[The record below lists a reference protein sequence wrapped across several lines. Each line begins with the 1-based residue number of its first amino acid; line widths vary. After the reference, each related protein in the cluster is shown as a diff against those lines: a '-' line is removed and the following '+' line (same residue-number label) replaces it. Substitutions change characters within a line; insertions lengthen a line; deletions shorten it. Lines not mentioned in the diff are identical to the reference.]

1 MDKKKVVVTGL
12 GCVTPLGN
20 DVKTFWEGIRA
31 GRCGINT
38 ITRFDTSRLNVKVAG
53 EVKDFDVAKYI
64 DPKEAKRLALFAQYA
79 VAAAKQAWV
88 DAGFATVPEATE
100 DCPNPWQCVGAEPVP
115 GLDRERVGCI
125 LGVGIGGKEV
135 DAPSYK
141 TLFEKGPRRLSP
153 MTIPMLIAN
162 EGPGNV
168 SIYLKAKGPVLTV
181 STACSASTDA
191 IGVALDMIRA
201 GRADVVIAGGAEST
215 IEEYCV
221 GGFQAMHALST
232 NPDPMTACRPF
243 DKERNGFIMSEGA
256 AILILESEEHA
267 KARGAKIY
275 GEVAGYGAGGDA
287 HHVCAPD
294 PEASGIIHAERMAI
308 ADAGI
313 APEDVQYINAHGTS
327 TGLND
332 PMETRAA
339 KVVFGEH
346 ARKLKMS
353 STKSMTGHLLGATGA
368 LEALTCLLAI
378 GDNFYPPTINY
389 HTPDPECDLDCVP
402 NVGIEAPLDIA
413 MTNTLGFGGHNSSL
427 ILRRYRA

>member
-1 MDKKKVVVTGL
+1 MSRQKIVVTGL

-20 DVKTFWEGIRA
+20 DVDTFWAGIRA
-31 GRCGINT
+31 GKCGIKD
-38 ITRFDTSRLNVKVAG
+38 ITHFDTSRLNVKVAG
-53 EVKDFDVAKYI
+53 EVRDFDVSQYI
-64 DPKEAKRLALFAQYA
+64 APKEAKRLALFAQYA

-88 DAGFATVPEATE
+88 DAGFATLPEATE
-100 DCPNPWQCVGAEPVP
+100 ECPRPWQAVGRDAPAGVAP
-115 GLDRERVGCI
+115 ERVGCV

-135 DAPSYK
+135 DDPSYK
-141 TLFEKGPRRLSP
+141 ILHERGPGRLSP

-168 SIYLKAKGPVLTV
+168 SIYLKAKGPILTV

-191 IGVALDMIRA
+191 IGVATDMLRA
-201 GRADVVIAGGAEST
+201 GRADVMIAGGAEAT
-215 IEEYCV
+215 IDEYCV
-221 GGFQAMHALST
+221 GGFQAMKALST
-232 NPDPMTACRPF
+232 TADPLAACRPF
-243 DKERNGFIMSEGA
+243 DKDRNGFIMSEGSA
-256 AILILESEEHA
+256 VLILETEEHA

-275 GEVAGYGAGGDA
+275 AEIAGYGAGGDA
-287 HHVCAPD
+287 YHVCAPD
-294 PEASGIIHAERMAI
+294 PEASGIIHAEKMAL

-313 APEDVQYINAHGTS
+313 APEAVQYVNAHGTS

-339 KVVFGEH
+339 KAVFGAH
-346 ARKLKMS
+346 AYKLKMS

-368 LEALTCLLAI
+368 LEALVCVKAI
-378 GDNFYPPTINY
+378 NDNFYPPTINY

-402 NVGIEAPLDIA
+402 NVGVEAPLDVA

-427 ILRRYRA
+427 IIRRYA

>member
-20 DVKTFWEGIRA
+20 DVKTYWEGIRA
-31 GRCGINT
+31 GRCGIKT
-38 ITRFDTSRLNVKVAG
+38 IERFDASRLNVKVAG
-53 EVKDFDVAKYI
+53 EVRDFDVGQYI
-64 DPKEAKRLALFAQYA
+64 DPKEAKRIARFAQYA

-88 DAGFATVPEATE
+88 DAGYAALGEGE
-100 DCPNPWQCVGAEPVP
+100 NPWQAVGTEAPKGVDP
-115 GLDRERVGCI
+115 ERVGCI

-135 DAPSYK
+135 DGPSYK

-168 SIYLKAKGPVLTV
+168 SIALKAKGPVLTV

-191 IGVALDMIRA
+191 IGVALDMIRN
-201 GRADVVIAGGAEST
+201 GRADVMITGGAEST
-215 IEEYCV
+215 IEEYCI

-232 NPDPMTACRPF
+232 NPDPLQACRPF
-243 DKERNGFIMSEGA
+243 DKDRDGFIMSEGA

-287 HHVCAPD
+287 HHIVAPD
-294 PEASGIIHAERMAI
+294 PEASGIIHAERMAL
-308 ADAGI
+308 ADAGLK
-313 APEDVQYINAHGTS
+313 PEDVQYINAHGTS

-339 KVVFGEH
+339 KAVFGEH
-346 ARKLKMS
+346 AYKLKMS

-378 GDNFYPPTINY
+378 CDNFYPPTINY

-402 NVGIEAPLDIA
+402 NVGIEAPLDVA
-413 MTNTLGFGGHNSSL
+413 MSNTLGFGGHNSSL
-427 ILRRYRA
+427 ILRRYA

>member
-1 MDKKKVVVTGL
+1 MEKKRVVVTGL
-12 GCVTPLGN
+12 GCITPLGN
-20 DVKTFWEGIRA
+20 DVKSFWEGIRA

-53 EVKDFDVAKYI
+53 EVKDFDVSKYI

-88 DAGFATVPEATE
+88 DAGYATVPEATE
-100 DCPNPWQCVGAEPVP
+100 ECPAPWRCVGSEPSAKIAP
-115 GLDRERVGCI
+115 ERVGCV

-191 IGVALDMIRA
+191 IGVAMDMIRA

-215 IEEYCV
+215 IEEYCI

-243 DKERNGFIMSEGA
+243 DKDRNGFIMSEGA

-294 PEASGIIHAERMAI
+294 PEASGIIHAEKMAI

-313 APEDVQYINAHGTS
+313 RPEDVQYINAHGTS

-339 KVVFGEH
+339 KIVFGDH

-368 LEALTCLLAI
+368 LEAMTCLLAI

-402 NVGIEAPLDIA
+402 NVGVSAPLDVA

-427 ILRRYRA
+427 ILRRYA

>member
-20 DVKTFWEGIRA
+20 DVKTYWEGIRA
-31 GRCGINT
+31 GRCGIKT
-38 ITRFDTSRLNVKVAG
+38 IERFDASRLNVKVAG
-53 EVKDFDVAKYI
+53 EVRDFDVGQYI
-64 DPKEAKRLALFAQYA
+64 DPKEAKRIARFAQYA

-88 DAGFATVPEATE
+88 DAGYAALGEGE
-100 DCPNPWQCVGAEPVP
+100 NPWQTVGTEAPKGVDP
-115 GLDRERVGCI
+115 ERVGCI

-135 DAPSYK
+135 DGPSYK

-168 SIYLKAKGPVLTV
+168 SIALKAKGPVLTV

-191 IGVALDMIRA
+191 IGVALDMIRN
-201 GRADVVIAGGAEST
+201 GRADVMITGGAEST
-215 IEEYCV
+215 IEEYCI

-232 NPDPMTACRPF
+232 NPDPLQACRPF
-243 DKERNGFIMSEGA
+243 DKDRDGFIMSEGA

-287 HHVCAPD
+287 HHIVAPD
-294 PEASGIIHAERMAI
+294 PEASGIIHAERMAL
-308 ADAGI
+308 ADAGLK
-313 APEDVQYINAHGTS
+313 PEDVQYINAHGTS

-339 KVVFGEH
+339 KAVFGEH
-346 ARKLKMS
+346 AYKLKMS

-378 GDNFYPPTINY
+378 CDNFYPPTINY

-402 NVGIEAPLDIA
+402 NVGIEAPLDVA
-413 MTNTLGFGGHNSSL
+413 MSNTLGFGGHNSSL
-427 ILRRYRA
+427 ILRRYA

>member
-1 MDKKKVVVTGL
+1 MEKKKVVVTGL
-12 GCVTPLGN
+12 GCITPLGN

-53 EVKDFDVAKYI
+53 EVKDFDVSQYI

-88 DAGFATVPEATE
+88 DAGYDTLGEATE
-100 DCPNPWQCVGAEPVP
+100 DCPNPWRCVGSQPSSLIAP
-115 GLDRERVGCI
+115 ERVGCI

-191 IGVALDMIRA
+191 LGVAMDMIRS

-243 DKERNGFIMSEGA
+243 DKDRNGFIMSEGA
-256 AILILESEEHA
+256 AVLILESEAHA

-287 HHVCAPD
+287 YHVCAPD
-294 PEASGIIHAERMAI
+294 PEASGIIHAEKMAL
-308 ADAGI
+308 ADAGLQPSDI
-313 APEDVQYINAHGTS
+313 QYINAHGTS

-346 ARKLKMS
+346 AYKLKMS

-368 LEALTCLLAI
+368 LEAMTCLLAI
-378 GDNFYPPTINY
+378 RDNFYPPTINY

-402 NVGIEAPLDIA
+402 NKGVEAPLDIA

-427 ILRRYRA
+427 ILRRYA

>member
-20 DVKTFWEGIRA
+20 DVKTYWEGIRA
-31 GRCGINT
+31 GRCGIKT
-38 ITRFDTSRLNVKVAG
+38 IERFDASRLNVKVAG
-53 EVKDFDVAKYI
+53 EVRDFDVGQYI
-64 DPKEAKRLALFAQYA
+64 DPKEAKRIARFAQYA

-88 DAGFATVPEATE
+88 DAGYAALGEGEA
-100 DCPNPWQCVGAEPVP
+100 PWQAVGTEAPKGVDP
-115 GLDRERVGCI
+115 ERVGCI

-168 SIYLKAKGPVLTV
+168 SIALKAKGPVLTV

-191 IGVALDMIRA
+191 IGVALDMIRN
-201 GRADVVIAGGAEST
+201 GRADVMITGGAEST
-215 IEEYCV
+215 IEEYCI

-232 NPDPMTACRPF
+232 NPDPLQACRPF
-243 DKERNGFIMSEGA
+243 DKDRDGFIMSEGA
-256 AILILESEEHA
+256 AILIIESEEHA

-287 HHVCAPD
+287 HHIVAPD
-294 PEASGIIHAERMAI
+294 PEASGIIHAEQMAI

-313 APEDVQYINAHGTS
+313 KPEDVQYINAHGTS

-332 PMETRAA
+332 PMETKAA
-339 KVVFGEH
+339 KAVFGEH
-346 ARKLKMS
+346 AYKLKMS

-378 GDNFYPPTINY
+378 CDNFYPPTINY

-402 NVGIEAPLDIA
+402 NVGIEAPLDVA
-413 MTNTLGFGGHNSSL
+413 MSNTLGFGGHNSSL
-427 ILRRYRA
+427 ILRRYA

>member
-1 MDKKKVVVTGL
+1 MEKKKVVVTGL
-12 GCVTPLGN
+12 GCITPLGN

-53 EVKDFDVAKYI
+53 EVKDFDVSQYI

-88 DAGFATVPEATE
+88 DAGYDTLGEATE
-100 DCPNPWQCVGAEPVP
+100 DCPNPWRCVGSQPSALIAP
-115 GLDRERVGCI
+115 ERVGCI

-191 IGVALDMIRA
+191 LGVAMDMIRS

-243 DKERNGFIMSEGA
+243 DKDRNGFIMSEGA
-256 AILILESEEHA
+256 AVLILESEAHA

-287 HHVCAPD
+287 YHVCAPD
-294 PEASGIIHAERMAI
+294 PEASGIIHAEKMAL
-308 ADAGI
+308 ADAGLQPSDI
-313 APEDVQYINAHGTS
+313 QYINAHGTS

-346 ARKLKMS
+346 AYKLKMS

-368 LEALTCLLAI
+368 LEAMTCLLAI
-378 GDNFYPPTINY
+378 RDNFYPPTINY

-402 NVGIEAPLDIA
+402 NKGVEAPLDIA

-427 ILRRYRA
+427 ILRRYA

>member
-1 MDKKKVVVTGL
+1 MEKKRVVVTGL
-12 GCVTPLGN
+12 GCITPLGN
-20 DVKTFWEGIRA
+20 DVKSFWEGIRA

-53 EVKDFDVAKYI
+53 EVKDFDVSKYI

-79 VAAAKQAWV
+79 VSAAKQAWV
-88 DAGFATVPEATE
+88 DAGYATVPEATE
-100 DCPNPWQCVGAEPVP
+100 ECPAPWRCVGSEPSEKIAP
-115 GLDRERVGCI
+115 ERVGCV

-191 IGVALDMIRA
+191 IGVAMDMIRA

-215 IEEYCV
+215 IEEYCI

-243 DKERNGFIMSEGA
+243 DKDRNGFIMSEGA

-294 PEASGIIHAERMAI
+294 PEASGIIHAEKMAI

-313 APEDVQYINAHGTS
+313 RPEDVQYINAHGTS

-339 KVVFGEH
+339 KIVFGDH
-346 ARKLKMS
+346 ARELKMS

-368 LEALTCLLAI
+368 LEAMTCLLAI

-402 NVGIEAPLDIA
+402 NVGVSAPLDVA

-427 ILRRYRA
+427 ILRRYA

>member
-53 EVKDFDVAKYI
+53 EVKDFDVARYI
-64 DPKEAKRLALFAQYA
+64 DPREAKRLALFAQYA

-88 DAGFATVPEATE
+88 DAGFATVEPATE
-100 DCPNPWQCVGAEPVP
+100 ENPNHWQKVGTEPAIGADP
-115 GLDRERVGCI
+115 ARVGCI

-135 DAPSYK
+135 DSAGYK

-191 IGVALDMIRA
+191 IGVAMDMIRA
-201 GRADVVIAGGAEST
+201 GRADVIIAGGTEST

-232 NPDPMTACRPF
+232 NPDPLTACRPF
-243 DKERNGFIMSEGA
+243 DKDRNGFIMSEGA
-256 AILILESEEHA
+256 AMLILESEEHA

-275 GEVAGYGAGGDA
+275 AELAGYGAGGDA

-294 PEASGIIHAERMAI
+294 PEASGIILAEKMAI

-313 APEDVQYINAHGTS
+313 RPEDVQYINAHGTS

-332 PMETRAA
+332 PMETRACKA
-339 KVVFGEH
+339 VFGEH
-346 ARKLKMS
+346 AYKLKMS

-368 LEALTCLLAI
+368 LEALVCVKAI
-378 GDNFYPPTINY
+378 NDNFYPPTINY
-389 HTPDPECDLDCVP
+389 HTPDPDCDLDVVP
-402 NVGIEAPLDIA
+402 NTGVEAPLDIA

-427 ILRRYRA
+427 IVRRYA

>member
-1 MDKKKVVVTGL
+1 MDKKKVVITGI
-12 GCVTPLGN
+12 GCITPLGN
-20 DVKTFWEGIRA
+20 DIATFWDGIRN

-38 ITRFDTSRLNVKVAG
+38 ITRFDTSRLNVRVAG
-53 EVKDFDVAKYI
+53 EVKGFDPGMYI
-64 DPKEAKRLALFAQYA
+64 DPREAKRLALFSQYA

-88 DAGFATVPEATE
+88 DAGYATLAETTE
-100 DCPNPWQCVGAEPVP
+100 ENPKPWHAVGATAPEGIDPY
-115 GLDRERVGCI
+115 RVGCI
-125 LGVGIGGKEV
+125 LGVGIGGKEI
-135 DAPSYK
+135 DDQGYK

-191 IGVALDMIRA
+191 IGVAMDMIRA
-201 GRADVVIAGGAEST
+201 GRADVMIAGGAEST

-232 NPDPMTACRPF
+232 TEDPTKACRPF
-243 DKERNGFIMSEGA
+243 DKDRNGFIMAEGA

-275 GEVAGYGAGGDA
+275 AELAGYGAGGDA

-294 PEASGIIHAERMAI
+294 PEASGIIHAEKMAI

-313 APEDVQYINAHGTS
+313 KPEDVQYINAHGTS

-346 ARKLKMS
+346 AYKLKMS

-368 LEALTCLLAI
+368 LEAIVCTKAI

-389 HTPDPECDLDCVP
+389 NTPDPDCDLDCVP
-402 NVGIEAPLDIA
+402 NKGIEAPLDIA

-427 ILRRYRA
+427 IIRRYK

>member
-20 DVKTFWEGIRA
+20 DVKTFWEGIRT

-38 ITRFDTSRLNVKVAG
+38 ITRFDASRLNVKVAG
-53 EVKDFDVAKYI
+53 EVKGFDVAKYI

-88 DAGFATVPEATE
+88 DAGYASVPEATE
-100 DCPNPWQCVGAEPVP
+100 ACPNPWQCVGKEPAP
-115 GLDRERVGCI
+115 GLDPERVGCI

-191 IGVALDMIRA
+191 IGVAMDMIRA

-232 NPDPMTACRPF
+232 NPDPVTACRPF

-267 KARGAKIY
+267 RARGAKIY

-294 PEASGIIHAERMAI
+294 PEASGIIHAERMAL

-313 APEDVQYINAHGTS
+313 RPEDVQYINAHGTS

-339 KVVFGEH
+339 KAVFGEH
-346 ARKLKMS
+346 AYKLKMS

-402 NVGIEAPLDIA
+402 NKGIEAPLDVA

>member
-20 DVKTFWEGIRA
+20 DVKTYWEGIRA
-31 GRCGINT
+31 GRCGIKT
-38 ITRFDTSRLNVKVAG
+38 IERFDASRLNVKVAG
-53 EVKDFDVAKYI
+53 EVRDFDVGQYI
-64 DPKEAKRLALFAQYA
+64 DPKEAKRIARFAQYA

-88 DAGFATVPEATE
+88 DAGYAALGEGEA
-100 DCPNPWQCVGAEPVP
+100 PWQAVGAEAPKGVDP
-115 GLDRERVGCI
+115 ERVGCI

-135 DAPSYK
+135 DGPSYK

-168 SIYLKAKGPVLTV
+168 SIALKAKGPVLTV

-191 IGVALDMIRA
+191 IGVALDMVRS
-201 GRADVVIAGGAEST
+201 GRADVMITGGAEST
-215 IEEYCV
+215 IEEYCI

-232 NPDPMTACRPF
+232 NPDPLTACRPF
-243 DKERNGFIMSEGA
+243 DKDRDGFIMSEGA
-256 AILILESEEHA
+256 AILVIESEEHA

-287 HHVCAPD
+287 HHIVAPD
-294 PEASGIIHAERMAI
+294 PEASGIIHAEKMAI

-313 APEDVQYINAHGTS
+313 KPEDVQYINAHGTS

-332 PMETRAA
+332 PMETKAA
-339 KVVFGEH
+339 KAVFGEH
-346 ARKLKMS
+346 AYKLKMS

-378 GDNFYPPTINY
+378 CDNFYPPTINY

-402 NVGIEAPLDIA
+402 NVGIEAPLDVA
-413 MTNTLGFGGHNSSL
+413 MSNTLGFGGHNSSL
-427 ILRRYRA
+427 ILRRYA

>member
-267 KARGAKIY
+267 KARSAKIY

>member
-20 DVKTFWEGIRA
+20 DVKTYWEGIRA
-31 GRCGINT
+31 GRCGIKT
-38 ITRFDTSRLNVKVAG
+38 IERFDASRLNVKVAG
-53 EVKDFDVAKYI
+53 EVRDFDVGQYI
-64 DPKEAKRLALFAQYA
+64 DPKEAKRIARFAQYA

-88 DAGFATVPEATE
+88 DAGYAALGEGEA
-100 DCPNPWQCVGAEPVP
+100 PWQAVGAEAPKGVDP
-115 GLDRERVGCI
+115 ERVGCI

-135 DAPSYK
+135 DGPSYK

-168 SIYLKAKGPVLTV
+168 SIALKAKGPVLTV

-191 IGVALDMIRA
+191 IGVALDMIRN
-201 GRADVVIAGGAEST
+201 GRADVMITGGAEST
-215 IEEYCV
+215 IEEYCI

-232 NPDPMTACRPF
+232 NPDPLQACRPF
-243 DKERNGFIMSEGA
+243 DKDRDGFIMSEGA

-287 HHVCAPD
+287 HHIVAPD
-294 PEASGIIHAERMAI
+294 PEASGIIHAERMAL
-308 ADAGI
+308 ADAGLK
-313 APEDVQYINAHGTS
+313 PEDVQYINAHGTS

-339 KVVFGEH
+339 KAVFGEH
-346 ARKLKMS
+346 AYKLKMS

-378 GDNFYPPTINY
+378 RDNFYPPTINY

-402 NVGIEAPLDIA
+402 NVGIEAPLDVA
-413 MTNTLGFGGHNSSL
+413 MSNTLGFGGHNSSL
-427 ILRRYRA
+427 ILRRYA

>member
-402 NVGIEAPLDIA
+402 NKGIEAPLDIA

>member
-1 MDKKKVVVTGL
+1 MEKKRVVVTGL
-12 GCVTPLGN
+12 GCITPLGN
-20 DVKTFWEGIRA
+20 DVKSFWEGIRA

-53 EVKDFDVAKYI
+53 EVKDFDVGQYL

-88 DAGFATVPEATE
+88 DAGYATVPEATE
-100 DCPNPWQCVGAEPVP
+100 ECPAPWRCVGVAPSP
-115 GLDRERVGCI
+115 KADPERVGCV

-191 IGVALDMIRA
+191 IGVAMDMIRA

-215 IEEYCV
+215 IEEYCI

-232 NPDPMTACRPF
+232 NPDPTTACRPF
-243 DKERNGFIMSEGA
+243 DKDRNGFIMSEGA

-287 HHVCAPD
+287 YHVCAPD
-294 PEASGIIHAERMAI
+294 PEASGIIHAEKMAL

-313 APEDVQYINAHGTS
+313 RPEDVQYINAHGTS

-339 KVVFGEH
+339 KIVFGDH

-368 LEALTCLLAI
+368 LEAMTCLLAI

-389 HTPDPECDLDCVP
+389 HTPDPDCDLDCVP
-402 NVGIEAPLDIA
+402 NVGVSAPLDVA

-427 ILRRYRA
+427 ILRRYA

>member
-1 MDKKKVVVTGL
+1 MEKKRVVVTGL
-12 GCVTPLGN
+12 GCITPLGN
-20 DVKTFWEGIRA
+20 DVKSFWEGIRA

-53 EVKDFDVAKYI
+53 EVKDFDVSKYI

-79 VAAAKQAWV
+79 VSAAKQAWV
-88 DAGFATVPEATE
+88 DAGYATVPEATE
-100 DCPNPWQCVGAEPVP
+100 ECPAPWRCVGSEPSAKIAP
-115 GLDRERVGCI
+115 ERVGCV

-191 IGVALDMIRA
+191 IGVAMDMIRA

-215 IEEYCV
+215 IEEYCI

-243 DKERNGFIMSEGA
+243 DKDRNGFIMSEGA

-294 PEASGIIHAERMAI
+294 PEASGIIHAEKMAI

-313 APEDVQYINAHGTS
+313 RPEDVQYINAHGTS

-339 KVVFGEH
+339 KIVFGDH

-368 LEALTCLLAI
+368 LEAMTCLLAI

-402 NVGIEAPLDIA
+402 NVGISAPLDVA

-427 ILRRYRA
+427 ILRRYA

>member
-12 GCVTPLGN
+12 GCITPLGN
-20 DVKTFWEGIRA
+20 DVKTFWEGIRE

-53 EVKDFDVAKYI
+53 EVKNFNVGDYI

-88 DAGFATVPEATE
+88 DAGYAELPEATE
-100 DCPNPWQCVGAEPVP
+100 ECPNPWQCVGKEPAKGVDP
-115 GLDRERVGCI
+115 ARVGCI

-135 DAPSYK
+135 DAPTYK
-141 TLFEKGPRRLSP
+141 TLFEKGPRRIGP

-191 IGVALDMIRA
+191 IGVALDMIRN

-232 NPDPMTACRPF
+232 TEDPLKACRPF

-267 KARGAKIY
+267 KARGAKVY

-294 PEASGIIHAERMAI
+294 PEASGIILAEKMAI

-313 APEDVQYINAHGTS
+313 KPEDVQYINAHGTS

-332 PMETRAA
+332 PMETKAA
-339 KVVFGEH
+339 KAVFGEH
-346 ARKLKMS
+346 AYKLKMS

-368 LEALTCLLAI
+368 LEALVCLKAI
-378 GDNFYPPTINY
+378 NDNFYPPTINY
-389 HTPDPECDLDCVP
+389 NTPDPECDLNMVP
-402 NVGIEAPLDIA
+402 NKGVEAPLDIA

-427 ILRRYRA
+427 ILRRA

>member
-12 GCVTPLGN
+12 GCITPLGN

-31 GRCGINT
+31 GRCGIKT
-38 ITRFDTSRLNVKVAG
+38 IERFDASRLTVKVAG
-53 EVKDFDVAKYI
+53 EVRDFDVGQYI
-64 DPKEAKRLALFAQYA
+64 DPKEAKRIARFAQYA

-88 DAGFATVPEATE
+88 DAGYATLPEATE
-100 DCPNPWQCVGAEPVP
+100 ECPAPWQSVGTVPAP
-115 GLDRERVGCI
+115 GLDPERVGCI

-135 DAPSYK
+135 DGPSYK

-168 SIYLKAKGPVLTV
+168 SIALKAKGPVLTV

-191 IGVALDMIRA
+191 IGVALDMIRS
-201 GRADVVIAGGAEST
+201 GRADVMITGGAEST
-215 IEEYCV
+215 IEEYCI

-232 NPDPMTACRPF
+232 NPDPLQACR
-243 DKERNGFIMSEGA
+243 
-256 AILILESEEHA
+256 
-267 KARGAKIY
+267 KIY

-287 HHVCAPD
+287 YHIVAPD
-294 PEASGIIHAERMAI
+294 PDASGIIHAERMAI

-313 APEDVQYINAHGTS
+313 RPEDVQYVNAHGTS

-339 KVVFGEH
+339 KAVFGEH
-346 ARKLKMS
+346 AYKLRMS

-368 LEALTCLLAI
+368 LEAMTCLLAI

-402 NVGIEAPLDIA
+402 NVGVEAPLDIA
-413 MTNTLGFGGHNSSL
+413 MSNTLGFGGHNSSL
-427 ILRRYRA
+427 ILRRYA

>member
-1 MDKKKVVVTGL
+1 MEKKRVVVTGL
-12 GCVTPLGN
+12 GCITPLGN
-20 DVKTFWEGIRA
+20 DVKSFWEGIRA

-53 EVKDFDVAKYI
+53 EVKDFDVSKYI

-79 VAAAKQAWV
+79 VSAAKQAWV
-88 DAGFATVPEATE
+88 DAGYATVPEATE
-100 DCPNPWQCVGAEPVP
+100 ECPAPWRCVGSEPSAKIAP
-115 GLDRERVGCI
+115 ERVGCV

-191 IGVALDMIRA
+191 IGVAMDMIRA

-215 IEEYCV
+215 IEEYCI

-243 DKERNGFIMSEGA
+243 DKDRNGFIMSEGA

-294 PEASGIIHAERMAI
+294 PEASGIIHAEKMAI

-313 APEDVQYINAHGTS
+313 RPEDVQYINAHGTS

-339 KVVFGEH
+339 KIVFGDH
-346 ARKLKMS
+346 ARELKMS

-368 LEALTCLLAI
+368 LEAMTCLLAI

-402 NVGIEAPLDIA
+402 NVGVSAPLDVA

-427 ILRRYRA
+427 ILRRYA

>member
-1 MDKKKVVVTGL
+1 MSRQKIVVTGL

-20 DVKTFWEGIRA
+20 DVDTFWAGIRA
-31 GRCGINT
+31 GKCGIKE
-38 ITRFDTSRLNVKVAG
+38 ITHFDTSRLNVKVAG
-53 EVKDFDVAKYI
+53 EVRDFDVGQYI
-64 DPKEAKRLALFAQYA
+64 APKEAKRLALFAQYA

-88 DAGFATVPEATE
+88 DAGFAALPEATE
-100 DCPNPWQCVGAEPVP
+100 ECPHPWQAVGRDAPAGVAP
-115 GLDRERVGCI
+115 ERVGCV

-135 DAPSYK
+135 DDPSYK
-141 TLFEKGPRRLSP
+141 ILHERGPGRLSP

-168 SIYLKAKGPVLTV
+168 SIYLKAKGPILTV

-191 IGVALDMIRA
+191 IGVATDMLRA
-201 GRADVVIAGGAEST
+201 GRADVMIAGGAEAT
-215 IEEYCV
+215 IDEYCV
-221 GGFQAMHALST
+221 GGFQAMKALST
-232 NPDPMTACRPF
+232 TTDPLAACRPF
-243 DKERNGFIMSEGA
+243 DKDRNGFIMSEGSA
-256 AILILESEEHA
+256 VLILETEEHA

-275 GEVAGYGAGGDA
+275 AEIAGYGAGGDA
-287 HHVCAPD
+287 YHVCAPD
-294 PEASGIIHAERMAI
+294 PEASGIIHAEKMAL

-313 APEDVQYINAHGTS
+313 APEAVQYVNAHGTS

-339 KVVFGEH
+339 KAVFGAH
-346 ARKLKMS
+346 AYKLKMS

-368 LEALTCLLAI
+368 LEALVCVKAI
-378 GDNFYPPTINY
+378 NDNFYPPTINY

-402 NVGIEAPLDIA
+402 NVGVEAPLDVA

-427 ILRRYRA
+427 IIRRYA

>member
-12 GCVTPLGN
+12 GCITPLGN

-31 GRCGINT
+31 GRCGIKT
-38 ITRFDTSRLNVKVAG
+38 IERFDTSRLNVKVAG
-53 EVKDFDVAKYI
+53 EVRDFDVGQYI
-64 DPKEAKRLALFAQYA
+64 DPKEAKRIARFAQYA

-88 DAGFATVPEATE
+88 DAGYATLPEASE
-100 DCPNPWQCVGAEPVP
+100 ACPYPWQTVGTESPKGVDP
-115 GLDRERVGCI
+115 ERVGCI

-135 DAPSYK
+135 DGPSYK

-168 SIYLKAKGPVLTV
+168 SIALKAKGPVLTV

-191 IGVALDMIRA
+191 IGVALDMVRS
-201 GRADVVIAGGAEST
+201 GRADVMITGGAEST
-215 IEEYCV
+215 IEEYCI

-232 NPDPMTACRPF
+232 NPDPLTACRPF
-243 DKERNGFIMSEGA
+243 DKDRDGFIMSEGA
-256 AILILESEEHA
+256 AILVIESEEHA

-287 HHVCAPD
+287 HHIVAPD
-294 PEASGIIHAERMAI
+294 PEASGIIHAEKMAI

-313 APEDVQYINAHGTS
+313 KPEDVQYINAHGTS

-332 PMETRAA
+332 PMETKAA
-339 KVVFGEH
+339 KAVFGEH
-346 ARKLKMS
+346 AYKLKMS

-368 LEALTCLLAI
+368 LEAMTCLLAI

-402 NVGIEAPLDIA
+402 NVGVEAPLDIA
-413 MTNTLGFGGHNSSL
+413 MSNTLGFGGHNSSL
-427 ILRRYRA
+427 ILRRYA

>member
-12 GCVTPLGN
+12 GCITPLGN
-20 DVKTFWEGIRA
+20 DVKTFWEGIRE

-53 EVKDFDVAKYI
+53 EVKNFDVSEYI

-88 DAGFATVPEATE
+88 DAGYATVEPASEAN
-100 DCPNPWQCVGAEPVP
+100 PKPWQKVGTVP
-115 GLDRERVGCI
+115 AAGVDPSRVGCI

-135 DAPSYK
+135 DAGSYK

-168 SIYLKAKGPVLTV
+168 SIFLKAKGPVLTV

-201 GRADVVIAGGAEST
+201 GRADVVIAGGSEST
-215 IEEYCV
+215 IEEYCI

-232 NPDPMTACRPF
+232 TEDPLKACRPF

-275 GEVAGYGAGGDA
+275 AEVAGYGAGGDA

-294 PEASGIIHAERMAI
+294 PEASGIILAEKMAI

-313 APEDVQYINAHGTS
+313 KPEDVQYINAHGTS

-332 PMETRAA
+332 PMETRACKA
-339 KVVFGEH
+339 VFGEH
-346 ARKLKMS
+346 AYRLKMS

-368 LEALTCLLAI
+368 LEALVCVKAI
-378 GDNFYPPTINY
+378 GDNFYPATINY
-389 HTPDPECDLDCVP
+389 HTPDPDCDLDIVP
-402 NVGIEAPLDIA
+402 NKGVEAPLDIA

-427 ILRRYRA
+427 IIRRYA

>member
-1 MDKKKVVVTGL
+1 MEKKRVVVTGL
-12 GCVTPLGN
+12 GCITPLGN
-20 DVKTFWEGIRA
+20 DVKSFWEGIRA

-53 EVKDFDVAKYI
+53 EVKDFDVSKYI

-79 VAAAKQAWV
+79 VSAAKQAWV
-88 DAGFATVPEATE
+88 DAGYATVPEATE
-100 DCPNPWQCVGAEPVP
+100 ECPAPWRCVGSEPSAKIAP
-115 GLDRERVGCI
+115 ERVGCV

-191 IGVALDMIRA
+191 IGVAMDMIRA

-215 IEEYCV
+215 IEEYCI

-243 DKERNGFIMSEGA
+243 DKDRNGFIMSEGA

-294 PEASGIIHAERMAI
+294 PEASGIIHAEKMAI

-313 APEDVQYINAHGTS
+313 RPEDVQYINAHGTS

-339 KVVFGEH
+339 KIVFGDH

-368 LEALTCLLAI
+368 LEAMTCLLAI

-402 NVGIEAPLDIA
+402 NVGVSAPLDVA

-427 ILRRYRA
+427 ILRRYA

>member
-20 DVKTFWEGIRA
+20 DVKTYWEGIRA
-31 GRCGINT
+31 GRCGIKT
-38 ITRFDTSRLNVKVAG
+38 IERFDTSRLNVKVAG
-53 EVKDFDVAKYI
+53 EVRDFDVGQYI
-64 DPKEAKRLALFAQYA
+64 DPKEAKRIARFAQYA

-88 DAGFATVPEATE
+88 DAGYAALGEGE
-100 DCPNPWQCVGAEPVP
+100 HPWQAVGTEAPKGVDP
-115 GLDRERVGCI
+115 ERVGCI

-135 DAPSYK
+135 DGPSYK

-168 SIYLKAKGPVLTV
+168 SIALKAKGPVLTV

-201 GRADVVIAGGAEST
+201 GRADVMITGGAEST
-215 IEEYCV
+215 IEEYCI

-232 NPDPMTACRPF
+232 NPDPLKACRPF
-243 DKERNGFIMSEGA
+243 DKDRDGFIMSEGA

-287 HHVCAPD
+287 YHIVAPD
-294 PEASGIIHAERMAI
+294 PAASSTPSAWPSPTPASSLRTSS
-308 ADAGI
+308 
-313 APEDVQYINAHGTS
+313 TS
-327 TGLND
+327 T
-332 PMETRAA
+332 PTAPPPASTTPWRPAPP
-339 KVVFGEH
+339 
-346 ARKLKMS
+346 RPS
-353 STKSMTGHLLGATGA
+353 SAST
-368 LEALTCLLAI
+368 
-378 GDNFYPPTINY
+378 PT
-389 HTPDPECDLDCVP
+389 
-402 NVGIEAPLDIA
+402 
-413 MTNTLGFGGHNSSL
+413 S
-427 ILRRYRA
+427 

>member
-1 MDKKKVVVTGL
+1 MEKKRVVVTGL
-12 GCVTPLGN
+12 GCITPLGN
-20 DVKTFWEGIRA
+20 DVKSFWEGIRA

-53 EVKDFDVAKYI
+53 EVKDFDVSKYI

-79 VAAAKQAWV
+79 VSAAKQAWV
-88 DAGFATVPEATE
+88 DAGYATVPEATE
-100 DCPNPWQCVGAEPVP
+100 ECPAPWRCVGSEPSAKIAP
-115 GLDRERVGCI
+115 ERVGCV

-191 IGVALDMIRA
+191 IGVAMDMIRA

-215 IEEYCV
+215 IEEYCI

-243 DKERNGFIMSEGA
+243 DKDRNGFIMSEGA

-287 HHVCAPD
+287 YHVCAPD
-294 PEASGIIHAERMAI
+294 PEASGIIHAEKMAI

-313 APEDVQYINAHGTS
+313 RPEDVQYINAHGTS

-339 KVVFGEH
+339 KIVFGDH

-368 LEALTCLLAI
+368 LEAMTCLLAI

-402 NVGIEAPLDIA
+402 NVGISAPLDVA

-427 ILRRYRA
+427 ILRRYA

>member
-20 DVKTFWEGIRA
+20 DVKTYWEGIRA
-31 GRCGINT
+31 GRCGIKT
-38 ITRFDTSRLNVKVAG
+38 IERFDASRLNVKVAG
-53 EVKDFDVAKYI
+53 EVRDFDVGQYI
-64 DPKEAKRLALFAQYA
+64 DPKEAKRIARFAQYA

-88 DAGFATVPEATE
+88 DAGYAALGEGE
-100 DCPNPWQCVGAEPVP
+100 NPWQAVGTEAPKGVDP
-115 GLDRERVGCI
+115 ERVGCI

-135 DAPSYK
+135 DGPSYK

-168 SIYLKAKGPVLTV
+168 SIALKAKGPVLTV

-191 IGVALDMIRA
+191 IGVALDMIRN
-201 GRADVVIAGGAEST
+201 GRADVMITGGAEST
-215 IEEYCV
+215 IEEYCI

-232 NPDPMTACRPF
+232 NPDPLQACRPF
-243 DKERNGFIMSEGA
+243 DKDRDGFIMSEGA

-287 HHVCAPD
+287 HHIVAPD
-294 PEASGIIHAERMAI
+294 PEASGIIHAERMAL
-308 ADAGI
+308 ADAGLK
-313 APEDVQYINAHGTS
+313 PEDVQYINAHGTS

-339 KVVFGEH
+339 KAVFGEH
-346 ARKLKMS
+346 AYKLKMS

-378 GDNFYPPTINY
+378 RDNFYPPTINY

-402 NVGIEAPLDIA
+402 NVGIEAPLDVA
-413 MTNTLGFGGHNSSL
+413 MSNTLGFGGHNSSL
-427 ILRRYRA
+427 ILRRYA

>member
-12 GCVTPLGN
+12 GCITPLGN

-53 EVKDFDVAKYI
+53 EVKDFDVSQYI

-88 DAGFATVPEATE
+88 DAGYATVPEATE
-100 DCPNPWQCVGAEPVP
+100 ECPKPWQCVGAEPVP
-115 GLDRERVGCI
+115 GLDRERVGCV

-141 TLFEKGPRRLSP
+141 TLFERGPRRLSP

-232 NPDPMTACRPF
+232 NPDPTTACRPF
-243 DKERNGFIMSEGA
+243 DKERDGFIMSEGA

-313 APEDVQYINAHGTS
+313 RPEDVQYVNAHGTS

-339 KVVFGEH
+339 KAVFGEH
-346 ARKLKMS
+346 AYKLKMS

-368 LEALTCLLAI
+368 LEAITCLLAI

-389 HTPDPECDLDCVP
+389 RTPDPDCDLDCVP
-402 NVGIEAPLDIA
+402 NKGVEAPLDIA

>member
-1 MDKKKVVVTGL
+1 MEKKRVVVTGL
-12 GCVTPLGN
+12 GCITPLGN
-20 DVKTFWEGIRA
+20 DVKSFWEGIRA

-53 EVKDFDVAKYI
+53 EVKDFDVGQYL

-88 DAGFATVPEATE
+88 DAGYATVPEATE
-100 DCPNPWQCVGAEPVP
+100 ECPAPWRCVGTEPSP
-115 GLDRERVGCI
+115 KADPDRVGCV

-191 IGVALDMIRA
+191 IGVAMDMIRA

-215 IEEYCV
+215 IEEYCI

-232 NPDPMTACRPF
+232 NPDPTTACRPF
-243 DKERNGFIMSEGA
+243 DKDRNGFIMSEGA

-287 HHVCAPD
+287 YHVCAPD
-294 PEASGIIHAERMAI
+294 PEASGIIHAEKMAL

-313 APEDVQYINAHGTS
+313 RPEDVQYINAHGTS

-339 KVVFGEH
+339 KIVFGDH

-368 LEALTCLLAI
+368 LEAMTCLLAI

-389 HTPDPECDLDCVP
+389 HTPDPDCDLDCVP
-402 NVGIEAPLDIA
+402 NVGVSAPLDVA

-427 ILRRYRA
+427 ILRRYA

>member
-1 MDKKKVVVTGL
+1 MDKRKVVVTGL
-12 GCVTPLGN
+12 GCITPLGN

-31 GRCGINT
+31 GRCGIKT
-38 ITRFDTSRLNVKVAG
+38 IERFDTSRLSVKVAG
-53 EVKDFDVAKYI
+53 EVRDFDVGAYI
-64 DPKEAKRLALFAQYA
+64 DPKEAKRIARFAQYA

-88 DAGFATVPEATE
+88 DAGYAELPEASE
-100 DCPNPWQCVGAEPVP
+100 ACPAPWQTVGSQPPKGVAP
-115 GLDRERVGCI
+115 ERVGCI

-168 SIYLKAKGPVLTV
+168 SIALKAKGPVLTV

-191 IGVALDMIRA
+191 IGVALDMVRS
-201 GRADVVIAGGAEST
+201 GRADVMITGGAEST
-215 IEEYCV
+215 IEEYCI

-232 NPDPMTACRPF
+232 NQDPLKACRPF
-243 DKERNGFIMSEGA
+243 DKDRDGFIMSEGA

-287 HHVCAPD
+287 HHIVAPD
-294 PEASGIIHAERMAI
+294 PEASGIIHAERMALE
-308 ADAGI
+308 DAGLR
-313 APEDVQYINAHGTS
+313 PEDVQYVNAHGTS

-339 KVVFGEH
+339 KAVFGEH
-346 ARKLKMS
+346 AYKLKMS

-368 LEALTCLLAI
+368 LEAMTCLLAI

-413 MTNTLGFGGHNSSL
+413 MSNTLGFGGHNSSL
-427 ILRRYRA
+427 ILRRYA

>member
-12 GCVTPLGN
+12 GCITPLGN

-38 ITRFDTSRLNVKVAG
+38 ITRFDASRLNVKVAG

-64 DPKEAKRLALFAQYA
+64 DPKEAKRIALFAQYA

-88 DAGFATVPEATE
+88 DAGYATVPEVTE
-100 DCPNPWQCVGAEPVP
+100 ECPNPWQSVGTTPAKGVDP
-115 GLDRERVGCI
+115 ERVGCI

-135 DAPSYK
+135 DGPSYK

-168 SIYLKAKGPVLTV
+168 SIALKAKGPVLTV

-191 IGVALDMIRA
+191 IGVAMDMIRS
-201 GRADVVIAGGAEST
+201 GRADVMITGGAEST
-215 IEEYCV
+215 VEEYCI

-232 NPDPMTACRPF
+232 NPDPLKACRPF
-243 DKERNGFIMSEGA
+243 DKERDGFIMSEGA

-287 HHVCAPD
+287 HHIVAPD

-308 ADAGI
+308 ADAGLR
-313 APEDVQYINAHGTS
+313 PEDVQYINAHGTS

-339 KVVFGEH
+339 KAVFGEH
-346 ARKLKMS
+346 AYKLKMS

-368 LEALTCLLAI
+368 LEAMTCLLAI

-402 NVGIEAPLDIA
+402 NKGIEAPLDVA
-413 MTNTLGFGGHNSSL
+413 MSNTLGFGGHNSSL

>member
-20 DVKTFWEGIRA
+20 DVKTYWEGIRA
-31 GRCGINT
+31 GRCGIKT
-38 ITRFDTSRLNVKVAG
+38 IERFDASRLNVKVAG
-53 EVKDFDVAKYI
+53 EVRDFDVGQYI
-64 DPKEAKRLALFAQYA
+64 DPKEAKRIARFAQYA

-88 DAGFATVPEATE
+88 DAGYAALGEGEA
-100 DCPNPWQCVGAEPVP
+100 PWQAVGTEAPKGVDP
-115 GLDRERVGCI
+115 ERVGCI

-135 DAPSYK
+135 DGPSYK

-168 SIYLKAKGPVLTV
+168 SIALKAKGPVLTV

-191 IGVALDMIRA
+191 IGVALDMIRN
-201 GRADVVIAGGAEST
+201 GRADVMITGGAEST
-215 IEEYCV
+215 IEEYCI

-232 NPDPMTACRPF
+232 NPDPLQACRPF
-243 DKERNGFIMSEGA
+243 DKDRDGFIMSEGA

-287 HHVCAPD
+287 HHIVAPD
-294 PEASGIIHAERMAI
+294 PEASGIIHAERMAL
-308 ADAGI
+308 ADAGLK
-313 APEDVQYINAHGTS
+313 PEDVQYINAHGTS

-339 KVVFGEH
+339 KAVFGEH
-346 ARKLKMS
+346 AYKLKMS

-402 NVGIEAPLDIA
+402 NVGIEAPLDVA
-413 MTNTLGFGGHNSSL
+413 MSNTLGFGGHNSSL
-427 ILRRYRA
+427 ILRRYA

>member
-20 DVKTFWEGIRA
+20 DVKTYWEGIRA
-31 GRCGINT
+31 GRCGIKT
-38 ITRFDTSRLNVKVAG
+38 IERFDASRLNVKVAG
-53 EVKDFDVAKYI
+53 EVRDFDVGQYI
-64 DPKEAKRLALFAQYA
+64 DPKEAKRIARFAQYA

-88 DAGFATVPEATE
+88 DAGYAALGEGEA
-100 DCPNPWQCVGAEPVP
+100 PWQAVGTEAPKGVDP
-115 GLDRERVGCI
+115 ERVGCI

-135 DAPSYK
+135 DGPSYK

-168 SIYLKAKGPVLTV
+168 SIALKAKGPVLTV

-191 IGVALDMIRA
+191 IGVALDMVRS
-201 GRADVVIAGGAEST
+201 GRADVMITGGAEST
-215 IEEYCV
+215 IEEYCI

-232 NPDPMTACRPF
+232 NPDPLQACRPF
-243 DKERNGFIMSEGA
+243 DKDRDGFIMSEGA

-287 HHVCAPD
+287 HHIVAPD
-294 PEASGIIHAERMAI
+294 PEASGIIHAERMAL
-308 ADAGI
+308 ADAGLK
-313 APEDVQYINAHGTS
+313 PEDVQYINAHGTS

-339 KVVFGEH
+339 KAVFGEH
-346 ARKLKMS
+346 AYKLKMS

-378 GDNFYPPTINY
+378 CDNFYPPTINY

-402 NVGIEAPLDIA
+402 NVGIEAPLDVA
-413 MTNTLGFGGHNSSL
+413 MSNTLGFGGHNSSL
-427 ILRRYRA
+427 ILRRYA

>member
-20 DVKTFWEGIRA
+20 DVKTYWEGIRA
-31 GRCGINT
+31 GRCGIKT
-38 ITRFDTSRLNVKVAG
+38 IERFDASRLNVKVAG
-53 EVKDFDVAKYI
+53 EVRDFDVGQYI
-64 DPKEAKRLALFAQYA
+64 DPKEAKRIARFAQYA

-88 DAGFATVPEATE
+88 DAGYAALGEGE
-100 DCPNPWQCVGAEPVP
+100 NPWQAVGTEAPKGIDP
-115 GLDRERVGCI
+115 ERVGCI

-135 DAPSYK
+135 DGPSYK

-168 SIYLKAKGPVLTV
+168 SIALKAKGPVLTV

-191 IGVALDMIRA
+191 IGVALDMIRN
-201 GRADVVIAGGAEST
+201 GRADVMITGGAEST
-215 IEEYCV
+215 IEEYCI

-232 NPDPMTACRPF
+232 NPDPLQACRPF
-243 DKERNGFIMSEGA
+243 DKDRDGFIMSEGA

-287 HHVCAPD
+287 HHIVAPD
-294 PEASGIIHAERMAI
+294 PEASGIIHAERMAL
-308 ADAGI
+308 ADAGLK
-313 APEDVQYINAHGTS
+313 PEDVQYINAHGTS

-339 KVVFGEH
+339 KAVFGEH
-346 ARKLKMS
+346 AYKLKMS

-378 GDNFYPPTINY
+378 CDNFYPPTINY

-402 NVGIEAPLDIA
+402 NVGIEAPLDVA
-413 MTNTLGFGGHNSSL
+413 MSNTLGFGGHNSSL
-427 ILRRYRA
+427 ILRRYA

>member
-1 MDKKKVVVTGL
+1 MEKKRVVVTGL
-12 GCVTPLGN
+12 GCITPLGN
-20 DVKTFWEGIRA
+20 DVKSFWEGIRA

-53 EVKDFDVAKYI
+53 EVKDFDVSKYI

-79 VAAAKQAWV
+79 VSAAKQAWV
-88 DAGFATVPEATE
+88 DAGYATVPEATE
-100 DCPNPWQCVGAEPVP
+100 ECPMPWRCVGSEPSEKIAP
-115 GLDRERVGCI
+115 ERVGCV

-191 IGVALDMIRA
+191 IGVAMDMIRA

-215 IEEYCV
+215 IEEYCI

-243 DKERNGFIMSEGA
+243 DKDRNGFIMSEGA

-294 PEASGIIHAERMAI
+294 PEASGIIHAEKMAI

-313 APEDVQYINAHGTS
+313 RPEDVQYINAHGTS

-339 KVVFGEH
+339 KIVFGDH

-368 LEALTCLLAI
+368 LEAMTCLLAI

-402 NVGIEAPLDIA
+402 NVGVSAPLDVA

-427 ILRRYRA
+427 ILRRYA

>member
-53 EVKDFDVAKYI
+53 EVKDFDVSQYI

-88 DAGFATVPEATE
+88 DAGFAAVEPVTEENPKPWQKVGTVPAIGV
-100 DCPNPWQCVGAEPVP
+100 DPA
-115 GLDRERVGCI
+115 RVGCI

-135 DAPSYK
+135 DSGGYK

-168 SIYLKAKGPVLTV
+168 SIFLKAKGPVLTV

-191 IGVALDMIRA
+191 IGVAMDMIRA
-201 GRADVVIAGGAEST
+201 GRADVIIAGGTEST

-232 NPDPMTACRPF
+232 NPDPLTACRPF
-243 DKERNGFIMSEGA
+243 DKDRNGFIMSEGA
-256 AILILESEEHA
+256 AMLILESEEHA

-275 GEVAGYGAGGDA
+275 AELAGYGAGGDA

-294 PEASGIIHAERMAI
+294 PEASGIILAEKMAI

-313 APEDVQYINAHGTS
+313 RPEDVQYINAHGTS

-332 PMETRAA
+332 PMETRACKA
-339 KVVFGEH
+339 VFGEH
-346 ARKLKMS
+346 AYKLKMS

-368 LEALTCLLAI
+368 LEALVCVKAI
-378 GDNFYPPTINY
+378 NDNFYPPTINY
-389 HTPDPECDLDCVP
+389 HTPDPDCDLDVVP
-402 NVGIEAPLDIA
+402 NTGVEAPLDIA
-413 MTNTLGFGGHNSSL
+413 MSNTLGFGGHNSSL
-427 ILRRYRA
+427 IVRRYA

>member
-1 MDKKKVVVTGL
+1 MEKKRVVVTGL
-12 GCVTPLGN
+12 GCITPLGN
-20 DVKTFWEGIRA
+20 DVKSFWEGIRA

-53 EVKDFDVAKYI
+53 EVKDFDVSKYI

-79 VAAAKQAWV
+79 VSAAKQAWV
-88 DAGFATVPEATE
+88 DAGYATVPEATE
-100 DCPNPWQCVGAEPVP
+100 ECPAPWRCVGSEPSEKIAP
-115 GLDRERVGCI
+115 ERVGCV

-191 IGVALDMIRA
+191 IGVAMDMIRA

-215 IEEYCV
+215 IEEYCI

-243 DKERNGFIMSEGA
+243 DKDRNGFIMSEGA

-294 PEASGIIHAERMAI
+294 PEASGIIHAEKMAI

-313 APEDVQYINAHGTS
+313 RPEDVQYINAHGTS

-339 KVVFGEH
+339 KIVFGDH

-368 LEALTCLLAI
+368 LEAMTCLLAI

-402 NVGIEAPLDIA
+402 NVGVSAPLDVA

-427 ILRRYRA
+427 ILRRYA